1 MTSHS
6 FFFGSIPFSQLHKL
20 LFPEFQ
26 FFLEYTAPSTKI
38 SCLISLDLFV
48 DNHSSHIKGHFLLGS
63 QRWCTDR
70 LVCHEVKE
78 WIKRLFFVG
87 NMSNLVLNQIKG
99 K

>member
-1 MTSHS
+1 MTLYS
-6 FFFGSIPFSQLHKL
+6 FFFGSIPFSQLLKL

-38 SCLISLDLFV
+38 SCLTSLDLFG
-48 DNHSSHIKGHFLLGS
+48 DNHSSHIKGYLLLGS
-63 QRWCTDR
+63 QRG
-70 LVCHEVKE
+70 KE
-78 WIKRLFFVG
+78 WVKRLFFVG